1 MFLSDLSIKR
11 PIFAAVMMLALVTLG
26 AFSYKRLAVD
36 MFPDVEIPVVTIVTK
51 FPGASPE
58 SVEREVSKRIE
69 EAVNPIAGVK
79 KVISISRE
87 SVSTVMVQF
96 QLEVKLNDGAQEARA
111 KIAAIRGELP
121 DGIEEPIIQKLD
133 FAAAPI
139 VSLAVRSDSLPSKDL
154 TSLVEKKVK
163 RRFENIPGV
172 GKVDLVGASKRE
184 VNVDIDQA
192 RLEALGM
199 GVDEVIA
206 GIRSENVNTPLG
218 RLTKNG
224 TEFPLRVSG
233 KPAEV
238 SRFPSMVIG
247 QRNGR
252 GVLLGEVADVVDGIE
267 EPRSLAL
274 VNGVPAI
281 ALDIQ
286 KQSGANTVSVVELV
300 KQEIAR
306 LQPELPPG
314 TRIEIVRDASIMIRD
329 SVEDVQTTLILGGI
343 LTIFIVFCFLNSWR
357 STVITGLTLPISVIS
372 SFIVMNFMG
381 MTLNVMTLM
390 ALSLAIGLLI
400 DDAIV
405 VRENIVR
412 HLEHGEDHFEAARA
426 GTAEIGLA
434 VIATTLSIVAV
445 FVPVAFMKGI
455 VGRFFF
461 QFGIT
466 VAFAVLVS
474 LFVSFTLDPMLSSRW
489 VDPDIERKGKRHLV
503 ARTLDRFNDWF
514 DRTADRY
521 RSVIAW
527 ALGHRKT
534 MLALAT
540 LAFLGG
546 VVAFASLKTEFFTAV
561 DRAEFQINFKSA
573 PDASLVETRGR
584 VESILSEL
592 RKLPEVRST
601 FATIGAGDA
610 GTVRDG
616 MVYVKLSGK
625 RERKRG
631 QDAIQKEVRERLGTI
646 PGIIP
651 AIVEVGRVTGE
662 KPFTVAV
669 RGEDIVLL
677 KGYAAA
683 LKREIRKIPGIVD
696 LEVTLEHDIP
706 EYRLTVDGERAA
718 DLGVT
723 TGAIVRT
730 VGALIGGQVVS
741 TYEDPDGDAVN
752 IRVRLPVAM
761 RRNPSQVEGVRLAV
775 YRGPEG
781 VALVPLGEVARY
793 SLSDT
798 PSEINR
804 QALTREVVLSANLDG
819 LPLGEAMNKVKEI
832 AARMPMAPG
841 YRVVFTGEGED
852 MIESFGYMAEAL
864 LLAVIFVYL
873 ILAAQF
879 ESFIEPFSIM
889 LSLPLSIVGMA
900 GMLLLTGDTVNI
912 MSLIGLIMLM
922 GLVTKNAILLVD
934 YAKVLQTR
942 GMERAEA
949 VITAGRTRLR
959 PILMTT
965 LAMIFGMLP
974 LALGIG
980 AGAEERAPMA
990 RAVVGGL
997 ITSTFLTLLVVP
1009 VVYTL
1014 LDDVAA
1020 WMRRRWDGKKVAAA
1034 SVAVAGLWIL
1044 LHGIPSLG
1052 RPAAFAGDPS
1062 VVETL
1067 TLDEALQAAVEN
1079 NRDIRK
1085 ALELRNRLEGKYVEE
1100 RAAALPQLIG
1110 AAEGFR
1116 SWDGSQEVFRVP
1128 PSSTTVDAQLMV
1140 SQPLYTG
1147 GQVTAA
1153 IRAARVG
1160 LASAGD
1166 RLKISRQSAL
1176 LEVATTFNDILLAR
1190 ELHAIAEQTRDQK
1203 ARFLEETKKRN
1214 AAGTATE
1221 YDVLVAK
1228 VDLENAQP
1236 AIVRARNLVVTLR
1249 ERLRYLLGMGGRQVD
1264 ARGDLAVEIV
1274 PPPDY
1279 ERELARAVENRPD
1292 LSDLRHR
1299 IGISEELVTIARAG
1313 GMPHLEARAGVGW
1326 KEFHSGGYEGTDG
1339 KTWIAGLFATWPLFD
1354 GMRTRGR
1361 VAQARSETNTLRIEE
1376 AQLLDAVALQVRDAV
1391 NAVQD
1396 AGEVVG
1402 AIADT
1407 VGQAERL
1414 LALAEKGYEYGV
1426 KTKLEVDDAQ
1436 LNLSQAKGSLARSRR
1451 DYLVANAALL
1461 RAVGTLG
1468 EEREASYDK
1477 KPVFQPAGSPLEL
1490 VGEVLKG
1497 RPSLP

>member
-26 AFSYKRLAVD
+26 AFSYRRLAVD

-87 SVSTVMVQF
+87 SVSTVMVEF

-121 DGIEEPIIQKLD
+121 EGIEEPIIQKLD

-139 VSLAVRSDSLPSKDL
+139 VSLAVRSDTLPSKDL
-154 TSLVEKKVK
+154 TTLVEKKVK

-172 GKVDLVGASKRE
+172 GKVDLVGSSKRE

-224 TEFPLRVSG
+224 SEFPLRVSG

-252 GVLLGEVADVVDGIE
+252 AVLLGEVADVVDGIE

-274 VNGVPAI
+274 VNGVPADR
-281 ALDIQ
+281 ARHPEAVGGEHGLRGRAGEEGDRPAAA
-286 KQSGANTVSVVELV
+286 GA
-300 KQEIAR
+300 A
-306 LQPELPPG
+306 PG
-314 TRIEIVRDASIMIRD
+314 TRIEIVRDASTMIRD

-412 HLEHGEDHFEAARA
+412 HLEHGQDHFEAARA

-434 VIATTLSIVAV
+434 VIATTFSIVAV

-489 VDPDIERKGKRHLV
+489 IDPDIERKGKRHLV
-503 ARTLDRFNDWF
+503 ARVLDRFNGWF

-534 MLALAT
+534 MLAIAA
-540 LAFLGG
+540 LAFVGG
-546 VVAFASLKTEFFTAV
+546 IVAFASLKTEFFTAV

-573 PDASLVETRGR
+573 PDASLVETRDR
-584 VESILSEL
+584 LDAILAEL
-592 RKLPEVRST
+592 RKIPEVRST

-616 MVYVKLSGK
+616 MVYVKLSEK

-631 QDAIQKEVRERLGTI
+631 QDEIQKEVRERLGTI
-646 PGIIP
+646 PAIVP

-669 RGEDIVLL
+669 RGEDIGLL

-683 LKREIRKIPGIVD
+683 LKQEIRKIPGIVD

-723 TGAIVRT
+723 TGTVVRT

-752 IRVRLPVAM
+752 VRVRLPVAM
-761 RRNPSQVEGVRLAV
+761 RRDPSQVERVRMAV
-775 YRGPEG
+775 NRGPEG

-832 AARMPMAPG
+832 AGRMPMAPG

-934 YAKVLQTR
+934 YAKVLQAR
-942 GMERAEA
+942 GMERTEA

-1014 LDDVAA
+1014 LDDFAA
-1020 WMRRRWDGKKVAAA
+1020 WMRRRWVGKKAAA
-1034 SVAVAGLWIL
+1034 VAVVGLLVL
-1044 LHGIPSLG
+1044 LHGILSLVP
-1052 RPAAFAGDPS
+1052 PAVFAGDSSP
-1062 VVETL
+1062 VEIL
-1067 TLDEALQAAVEN
+1067 TLDDVVRITLEN

-1085 ALELRNRLEGKYVEE
+1085 ALELRNTLEGKYVEE
-1100 RAAALPQLIG
+1100 RAAALPQFVGTATRIAKLG
-1110 AAEGFR
+1110 HHP
-1116 SWDGSQEVFRVP
+1116 GSVSASPRGTPRWP
-1128 PSSTTVDAQLMV
+1128 PSS
-1140 SQPLYTG
+1140 G
-1147 GQVTAA
+1147 
-1153 IRAARVG
+1153 
-1160 LASAGD
+1160 
-1166 RLKISRQSAL
+1166 
-1176 LEVATTFNDILLAR
+1176 
-1190 ELHAIAEQTRDQK
+1190 
-1203 ARFLEETKKRN
+1203 
-1214 AAGTATE
+1214 
-1221 YDVLVAK
+1221 
-1228 VDLENAQP
+1228 
-1236 AIVRARNLVVTLR
+1236 
-1249 ERLRYLLGMGGRQVD
+1249 
-1264 ARGDLAVEIV
+1264 
-1274 PPPDY
+1274 
-1279 ERELARAVENRPD
+1279 
-1292 LSDLRHR
+1292 
-1299 IGISEELVTIARAG
+1299 
-1313 GMPHLEARAGVGW
+1313 
-1326 KEFHSGGYEGTDG
+1326 
-1339 KTWIAGLFATWPLFD
+1339 
-1354 GMRTRGR
+1354 
-1361 VAQARSETNTLRIEE
+1361 
-1376 AQLLDAVALQVRDAV
+1376 
-1391 NAVQD
+1391 
-1396 AGEVVG
+1396 
-1402 AIADT
+1402 
-1407 VGQAERL
+1407 
-1414 LALAEKGYEYGV
+1414 
-1426 KTKLEVDDAQ
+1426 
-1436 LNLSQAKGSLARSRR
+1436 
-1451 DYLVANAALL
+1451 
-1461 RAVGTLG
+1461 
-1468 EEREASYDK
+1468 
-1477 KPVFQPAGSPLEL
+1477 
-1490 VGEVLKG
+1490 
-1497 RPSLP
+1497 

>member
-11 PIFAAVMMLALVTLG
+11 PIFASVMMLALVTLG

-79 KVISISRE
+79 KVLSISRE

-121 DGIEEPIIQKLD
+121 EGIEEPIIQKLD

-139 VSLAVRSDSLPSKDL
+139 VSLAVRSGVLSPRDL
-154 TSLVEKKVK
+154 TTLVEKKVK
-163 RRFENIPGV
+163 RRFENLPGV
-172 GKVDLVGASKRE
+172 GKVDLVGSSKRE

-218 RLTKNG
+218 RLTRNG
-224 TEFPLRVSG
+224 SEFPLRVSG

-238 SRFPSMVIG
+238 SGFPSMVIG

-252 GVLLGEVADVVDGIE
+252 PVLLGEVAAVVDGIE

-281 ALDIQ
+281 ALDLQ

-300 KQEIAR
+300 KKEIGR

-343 LTIFIVFCFLNSWR
+343 LTVFIVFCFLNSWR

-412 HLEHGEDHFEAARA
+412 HLEHGQDHFEAARA

-434 VIATTLSIVAV
+434 VLATTFSIVAV

-466 VAFAVLVS
+466 VTFAVLVS

-489 VDPDIERKGKRHLV
+489 HDPDIDRTGKRHLV
-503 ARTLDRFNDWF
+503 ARILDRFNGWF

-534 MLALAT
+534 ILALAV
-540 LAFLGG
+540 LAFFGGLG
-546 VVAFASLKTEFFTAV
+546 AFATLKTEFFTPV

-573 PDASLVETRGR
+573 PDASLAETRGR
-584 VESILSEL
+584 IDAVLSEI
-592 RKLPEVRST
+592 RKIREVRRT

-616 MVYVKLSGK
+616 MVYVKLSEK
-625 RERKRG
+625 KERKRR
-631 QDAIQKEVRERLGTI
+631 QDEIQKEVRKRLDAI
-646 PGIIP
+646 PGILP

-662 KPFTVAV
+662 KPFNVAV
-669 RGEDIVLL
+669 RGEDIGLL

-683 LKREIRKIPGIVD
+683 LKREVRKIPGIVD

-706 EYRLTVDGERAA
+706 EYRLTVDGERAS

-723 TGAIVRT
+723 TGSVVRT
-730 VGALIGGQVVS
+730 VGALVGGQTVS
-741 TYEDPDGDAVN
+741 TFEDPDGDAVN
-752 IRVRLPVAM
+752 VHVRLPEPM
-761 RRNPSQVEGVRLAV
+761 RRDPSQVGRVRLAV
-775 YRGPEG
+775 NRGQEG
-781 VALVPLGEVARY
+781 ASLIPLGEVATY
-793 SLSDT
+793 TMSDT

-819 LPLGEAMNKVKEI
+819 LPLGEAMNKVKAI
-832 AARMPMAPG
+832 ADRMPMAPG

-879 ESFIEPFSIM
+879 ESFIEPFAIM

-934 YAKVLQTR
+934 YAKVLQGR
-942 GMERAEA
+942 GMERTEA

-997 ITSTFLTLLVVP
+997 VTSTFLTLLVVP

-1014 LDDVAA
+1014 LADLAA
-1020 WMRRRWDGKKVAAA
+1020 WMRRRWDGKRAAA
-1034 SVAVAGLWIL
+1034 GAVVGLLVL
-1044 LHGIPSLG
+1044 LHGIPSLEL
-1052 RPAAFAGDPS
+1052 PAAAAES
-1062 VVETL
+1062 AAVENL
-1067 TLDEALQAAVEN
+1067 TLDEALRATVAN
-1079 NRDIRK
+1079 NRDVAK
-1085 ALELRNRLEGKYVEE
+1085 AAELRTFLEGKYVEE
-1100 RAAALPQLIG
+1100 RASALPQFLGTAEAIRAWDDSLSIFG
-1110 AAEGFR
+1110 APP
-1116 SWDGSQEVFRVP
+1116 GSNRY
-1128 PSSTTVDAQLMV
+1128 SAQVGV
-1140 SQPLYTG
+1140 SQPLYSSG
-1147 GQVTAA
+1147 VVSAG
-1153 IRAARVG
+1153 IRAAGVG
-1160 LASAGD
+1160 LATADD
-1166 RLKISRQSAL
+1166 RLRMARQAAL
-1176 LEVATTFNDILLAR
+1176 RDVYTAFHDVLVGK
-1190 ELHAIAEQTRDQK
+1190 ELHRIALEDRAQK
-1203 ARFLEETKKRN
+1203 ERHLDEARKKL
-1214 AAGTATE
+1214 AAGTATD
-1221 YDVLVAK
+1221 YDVLAAEVA
-1228 VDLENAQP
+1228 LQNAGP
-1236 AIVRARNLVVTLR
+1236 EGIRTENLVRISR
-1249 ERLRYLLGMGGRQVD
+1249 ERLRFLLGRDGRGVD
-1264 ARGDLAVEIV
+1264 AMGDLSAVV
-1274 PPPDY
+1274 GDPPDI
-1279 ERELARAVENRPD
+1279 ARALETAASRRPE

-1299 IGISEELVTIARAG
+1299 LGVAKELLAIARAG
-1313 GMPHLEARAGVGW
+1313 NRPRLDFRGALGRQGIDYGVMDVAGN
-1326 KEFHSGGYEGTDG
+1326 
-1339 KTWIAGLFATWPLFD
+1339 TWSAGLFASWPLFD
-1354 GMRTRGR
+1354 GLRTRGR
-1361 VAQARSETNTLRIEE
+1361 VAQAGSDVRTLRIEE
-1376 AQLLDAVALQVRDAV
+1376 AQLLDTIVLEVRNAV
-1391 NAVQD
+1391 NVVRE
-1396 AGEVVG
+1396 AGGIVNALAGTVEQ
-1402 AIADT
+1402 AD
-1407 VGQAERL
+1407 RL
-1414 LALAEKGYEYGV
+1414 VALAEKGYEYGV
-1426 KTKLEVDDAQ
+1426 MTRLDVDDAQ
-1436 LNLSQAKGSLARSRR
+1436 LNRSRARGNLARARR
-1451 DYLVANAALL
+1451 DYLVAGAAL
-1461 RAVGTLG
+1461 RHATGTLEDGIALPTGG
-1468 EEREASYDK
+1468 EPAFR
-1477 KPVFQPAGSPLEL
+1477 PAGSS
-1490 VGEVLKG
+1490 VGIVREVLGG
-1497 RPSLP
+1497 RPALP

>member
-79 KVISISRE
+79 KVLSISRE

-121 DGIEEPIIQKLD
+121 EGIEEPIIQKLD

-139 VSLAVRSDSLPSKDL
+139 VSLAVRSDTLPPKDL
-154 TSLVEKKVK
+154 TTLVEKKVK

-172 GKVDLVGASKRE
+172 GKVDLVGSSKRE

-224 TEFPLRVSG
+224 SEFPLRVSG
-233 KPAEV
+233 KPVEV

-252 GVLLGEVADVVDGIE
+252 AVLLGEVADVVDGIE

-274 VNGVPAI
+274 VNGVPAV

-300 KQEIAR
+300 KKEIAR

-412 HLEHGEDHFEAARA
+412 HLEHGQDHFEAARA

-434 VIATTLSIVAV
+434 VLATTFSIVAV

-489 VDPDIERKGKRHLV
+489 HDPDIERKGKRHLV
-503 ARTLDRFNDWF
+503 ARILDRFNGWF

-534 MLALAT
+534 ILALAT

-546 VVAFASLKTEFFTAV
+546 IVAFASLKTEFFTPV

-573 PDASLVETRGR
+573 PDASLVETRDR
-584 VESILSEL
+584 VEAVLSEI
-592 RKLPEVRST
+592 RKIREVRST

-616 MVYVKLSGK
+616 MVYVKLSEK
-625 RERKRG
+625 KERKRG
-631 QDAIQKEVRERLGTI
+631 QDEIQKEVRERLGTI

-669 RGEDIVLL
+669 RGEDIGRL

-683 LKREIRKIPGIVD
+683 LKQEIRKIPGIVD

-723 TGAIVRT
+723 TGTVVRT

-752 IRVRLPVAM
+752 VRVRLPVAM
-761 RRNPSQVEGVRLAV
+761 RRDPSQVERVRLAV
-775 YRGPEG
+775 NRGPEG

-819 LPLGEAMNKVKEI
+819 LPLGEAMNKVKAI
-832 AARMPMAPG
+832 AGRMPMAPG

-879 ESFIEPFSIM
+879 ESFIEPFAIM

-942 GMERAEA
+942 GMERTEA

-997 ITSTFLTLLVVP
+997 VTSTFLTLLVVP

-1014 LDDVAA
+1014 LDDFAA
-1020 WMRRRWDGKKVAAA
+1020 WMRRRWDGKKAAA
-1034 SVAVAGLWIL
+1034 GAVVGLLVL

-1052 RPAAFAGDPS
+1052 PPAAAAADS
-1062 VVETL
+1062 AAVEVL
-1067 TLDEALQAAVEN
+1067 TLDEALRIGRREQPGCREGDWSCGHSLKGSTSRSGRRPFRSSSATAGGVANLGRKPGASSAHPPGEQPRYAAQIGRYRSPSTPPGPLPRGSGRPAKAWRRRTTGSGSPGTPSCGRCHAAFHDILLGAGVEPD
-1079 NRDIRK
+1079 RDRGPGAEGAAPRRGAEEIRGRDRHR
-1085 ALELRNRLEGKYVEE
+1085 LRRSRGGG
-1100 RAAALPQLIG
+1100 G
-1110 AAEGFR
+1110 AAERR
-1116 SWDGSQEVFRVP
+1116 SPEVVRTEN
-1128 PSSTTVDAQLMV
+1128 SIRTV
-1140 SQPLYTG
+1140 
-1147 GQVTAA
+1147 
-1153 IRAARVG
+1153 
-1160 LASAGD
+1160 
-1166 RLKISRQSAL
+1166 
-1176 LEVATTFNDILLAR
+1176 
-1190 ELHAIAEQTRDQK
+1190 
-1203 ARFLEETKKRN
+1203 
-1214 AAGTATE
+1214 
-1221 YDVLVAK
+1221 
-1228 VDLENAQP
+1228 
-1236 AIVRARNLVVTLR
+1236 R
-1249 ERLRYLLGMGGRQVD
+1249 ERLRFLLGRDGRQVD
-1264 ARGDLAVEIV
+1264 ANGDLVG
-1274 PPPDY
+1274 
-1279 ERELARAVENRPD
+1279 RGGRPLRSTRRRSRRPWRHRPE

-1299 IGISEELVTIARAG
+1299 QGVSKELLVIARAG
-1313 GMPHLEARAGVGW
+1313 NRAAAGFPAELSAGRRSTSGSSTSPERPGPRACSPPGRSSTDCGRGAASPRRAATCARCG
-1326 KEFHSGGYEGTDG
+1326 
-1339 KTWIAGLFATWPLFD
+1339 
-1354 GMRTRGR
+1354 
-1361 VAQARSETNTLRIEE
+1361 
-1376 AQLLDAVALQVRDAV
+1376 
-1391 NAVQD
+1391 
-1396 AGEVVG
+1396 
-1402 AIADT
+1402 
-1407 VGQAERL
+1407 
-1414 LALAEKGYEYGV
+1414 
-1426 KTKLEVDDAQ
+1426 
-1436 LNLSQAKGSLARSRR
+1436 SRR
-1451 DYLVANAALL
+1451 
-1461 RAVGTLG
+1461 RSSST
-1468 EEREASYDK
+1468 
-1477 KPVFQPAGSPLEL
+1477 PSPS
-1490 VGEVLKG
+1490 
-1497 RPSLP
+1497 RCATR

>member
-1 MFLSDLSIKR
+1 MFLSDLSIQR
-11 PIFAAVMMLALVTLG
+11 PIFASVMMLALVTLG
-26 AFSYKRLAVD
+26 VFSYKRLAVD

-79 KVISISRE
+79 KVLSISRE
-87 SVSTVMVQF
+87 SVSTVVVQF

-121 DGIEEPIIQKLD
+121 EGIEEPIIQKLD

-139 VSLAVRSDSLPSKDL
+139 VSLAVRSDTLPPRDL
-154 TSLVEKKVK
+154 TTVVEKKVK

-172 GKVDLVGASKRE
+172 GKVDLVGSSKRE

-218 RLTKNG
+218 RLTRNG
-224 TEFPLRVSG
+224 SEFPLRVSG
-233 KPAEV
+233 KPVEV

-247 QRNGR
+247 QKGGR
-252 GVLLGEVADVVDGIE
+252 AVLLGEVADVVDGIE

-274 VNGVPAI
+274 VNGVPAV
-281 ALDIQ
+281 ALDLQ

-300 KQEIAR
+300 KKEIAR

-343 LTIFIVFCFLNSWR
+343 LTVFIVFCFLNSWR

-412 HLEHGEDHFEAARA
+412 HLEHGQDHYEAARA

-434 VIATTLSIVAV
+434 VLATTFSIVAV

-466 VAFAVLVS
+466 VTFAVMIS

-489 VDPDIERKGKRHLV
+489 HDPDIDRTGKRHLV
-503 ARTLDRFNDWF
+503 ARILDRFNGGF

-534 MLALAT
+534 VLALAT
-540 LAFLGG
+540 LAFFGG
-546 VVAFASLKTEFFTAV
+546 ILAFATLKTEFFTPV

-573 PDASLVETRGR
+573 PDASLDETRDR
-584 VESILSEL
+584 VGAVLSEI
-592 RKLPEVRST
+592 RKIREVRST

-616 MVYVKLSGK
+616 MVYVKLSEK
-625 RERKRG
+625 KERKRR
-631 QDAIQKEVRERLGTI
+631 QDEIQKEMRDRLGAI

-651 AIVEVGRVTGE
+651 AIVEVGRLAGE
-662 KPFTVAV
+662 KPFNVAV
-669 RGEDIVLL
+669 RGEDIGLL

-723 TGAIVRT
+723 TGTVVRT
-730 VGALIGGQVVS
+730 VGALVGGQVVS

-752 IRVRLPVAM
+752 VRVRLPVPM
-761 RRNPSQVEGVRLAV
+761 RRDPSQVERVRLAV
-775 YRGPEG
+775 NRGPEE

-793 SLSDT
+793 TMSDT

-819 LPLGEAMNKVKEI
+819 LPLGEAMNKVK
-832 AARMPMAPG
+832 AVADRMPMAPG

-889 LSLPLSIVGMA
+889 LSLPLSVVGMA

-934 YAKVLQTR
+934 FAKVLQTR

-997 ITSTFLTLLVVP
+997 VTSTFLTLLVVP

-1014 LDDVAA
+1014 LDDLAA
-1020 WMRRRWDGKKVAAA
+1020 WVRRRWDGKKAAA
-1034 SVAVAGLWIL
+1034 GAVVGLLVL
-1044 LHGIPSLG
+1044 LHGIPSVG
-1052 RPAAFAGDPS
+1052 PPAAEAADS
-1062 VVETL
+1062 AAVEFL
-1067 TLDEALQAAVEN
+1067 TLDEALRTAVAN
-1079 NRDIRK
+1079 NRDVAK
-1085 ALELRNRLEGKYVEE
+1085 ATELRTFLEGKYVEE
-1100 RAAALPQLIG
+1100 RAAALPQFLATAEALRAWDEGQIFFG
-1110 AAEGFR
+1110 ASPAINR
-1116 SWDGSQEVFRVP
+1116 Y
-1128 PSSTTVDAQLMV
+1128 TAQVGV
-1140 SQPLYTG
+1140 SQPLYSSG
-1147 GQVTAA
+1147 AVAA
-1153 IRAARVG
+1153 GIRAAGKG
-1160 LASAGD
+1160 LATADD
-1166 RLKISRQSAL
+1166 RLRIARHAVL
-1176 LEVATTFNDILLAR
+1176 RDVYAAFHDILLGR
-1190 ELHAIAEQTRDQK
+1190 EMNRIATEDRAQK
-1203 ARFLEETKKRN
+1203 ARHLDEARKKY
-1214 AAGTATE
+1214 AAGTATD
-1221 YDVLVAK
+1221 YDILAAEVALRNTEPA
-1228 VDLENAQP
+1228 VVRTENS
-1236 AIVRARNLVVTLR
+1236 IRTVR
-1249 ERLRYLLGMGGRQVD
+1249 ERLRFLLGRERSEVD
-1264 ARGDLAVEIV
+1264 AKGDLSVVVADPPEYGKALGTAVEHR
-1274 PPPDY
+1274 P
-1279 ERELARAVENRPD
+1279 ELF
-1292 LSDLRHR
+1292 DLRHR
-1299 IGISEELVTIARAG
+1299 QGVARELLVIARTGNRPRLDFRGALG
-1313 GMPHLEARAGVGW
+1313 WQEIDFEVG
-1326 KEFHSGGYEGTDG
+1326 DIAG
-1339 KTWIAGLFATWPLFD
+1339 KTWSAGVFATWPLFD
-1354 GMRTRGR
+1354 GLRTRGR
-1361 VAQARSETNTLRIEE
+1361 VAQAGSDVRTLRIEE
-1376 AQLLDAVALQVRDAV
+1376 AQLLDAIALEVRDAV
-1391 NAVQD
+1391 NAVRE
-1396 AGEVVG
+1396 AGEIVNALAGTVDQADRLVV
-1402 AIADT
+1402 
-1407 VGQAERL
+1407 
-1414 LALAEKGYEYGV
+1414 LAEKGYEYGV
-1426 KTKLEVDDAQ
+1426 KTRLDVDDAQ
-1436 LNLSQAKGSLARSRR
+1436 LNRSQALGNLARARR
-1451 DYLVANAALL
+1451 DYLVAGAVL
-1461 RAVGTLG
+1461 RYAMGTLG
-1468 EEREASYDK
+1468 DDVTPPMEGE
-1477 KPVFQPAGSPLEL
+1477 PVFRPAASP
-1490 VGEVLKG
+1490 VGIVREVLGG
-1497 RPSLP
+1497 RPALP

>member
-11 PIFAAVMMLALVTLG
+11 PIFASVMMLALVTLG

-87 SVSTVMVQF
+87 SVSTVMVEF
-96 QLEVKLNDGAQEARA
+96 RLEVRLNDGAQEARA

-121 DGIEEPIIQKLD
+121 EGIEEPIIRKLD
-133 FAAAPI
+133 FAAAPV
-139 VSLAVRSDSLPSKDL
+139 VSLALRSDVLSPRDL
-154 TSLVEKKVK
+154 TTLVEKKVK
-163 RRFENIPGV
+163 RRFENLPGV
-172 GKVDLVGASKRE
+172 GKVDLVGSSKRE
-184 VNVDIDQA
+184 VNVNIDQA

-218 RLTKNG
+218 RLTRNG
-224 TEFPLRVSG
+224 SEFPLRVSG

-238 SRFPSMVIG
+238 AGFPSMVIG
-247 QRNGR
+247 QRSGR
-252 GVLLGEVADVVDGIE
+252 PVLLGEVADVVDGIE

-281 ALDIQ
+281 ALDLQ
-286 KQSGANTVSVVELV
+286 KQSGANTVSVVELA
-300 KQEIAR
+300 KKEIAR

-412 HLEHGEDHFEAARA
+412 HLEHGQDHFEAART

-434 VIATTLSIVAV
+434 VLATTFSIVAV

-466 VAFAVLVS
+466 VTFAVLVS

-489 VDPDIERKGKRHLV
+489 HDPDIDRTGKRHLV
-503 ARTLDRFNDWF
+503 ARILDRFNGGF

-534 MLALAT
+534 VLSLAT
-540 LAFLGG
+540 LAFIGG
-546 VVAFASLKTEFFTAV
+546 ILAFATLKTEFFTQV
-561 DRAEFQINFKSA
+561 DRAEFQINFKTT
-573 PDASLVETRGR
+573 PDASLAETRDR
-584 VESILSEL
+584 LEAVLSEI
-592 RKLPEVRST
+592 RKLREVRST
-601 FATIGAGDA
+601 FATIGAGDT

-616 MVYVKLSGK
+616 MVYLKLSEK
-625 RERKRG
+625 RERRRR
-631 QDAIQKEVRERLGTI
+631 QDEIQKEVRDRLGAI
-646 PGIIP
+646 PGILP
-651 AIVEVGRVTGE
+651 AIVEVGRITGE
-662 KPFTVAV
+662 KPFNVAV
-669 RGEDIVLL
+669 RGEDIGLL

-683 LKREIRKIPGIVD
+683 LKREIRKLPGIVD

-706 EYRLTVDGERAA
+706 EYRLAVDGERAG

-723 TGAIVRT
+723 TASVVRT
-730 VGALIGGQVVS
+730 VGALVGGQTVS

-752 IRVRLPVAM
+752 VRVRLPEPM
-761 RRNPSQVEGVRLAV
+761 RRDPSQVGRVRLAV
-775 YRGPEG
+775 NRGPEG
-781 VALVPLGEVARY
+781 ASLIPLGEVATY
-793 SLSDT
+793 TMSDT
-798 PSEINR
+798 PSEIHR

-819 LPLGEAMNKVKEI
+819 LPLGEAMNKVKAI
-832 AARMPMAPG
+832 ADRMPMAPG

-934 YAKVLQTR
+934 YAKVLQGR
-942 GMERAEA
+942 GMERTEA

-997 ITSTFLTLLVVP
+997 VTSTFLTLLVVP

-1014 LDDVAA
+1014 LDDFAV
-1020 WMRRRWDGKKVAAA
+1020 WMRRKWEGKKPAAAAVAA
-1034 SVAVAGLWIL
+1034 VLIL
-1044 LHGIPSLG
+1044 LHGVPLVGPPSAV
-1052 RPAAFAGDPS
+1052 AADPPG
-1062 VVETL
+1062 VEVL
-1067 TLDEALQAAVEN
+1067 TLDETLRATVVHS
-1079 NRDIRK
+1079 RDVRK
-1085 ALELRNRLEGKYVEE
+1085 AMELRTFLEGKYVEE
-1100 RAAALPQLIG
+1100 RASALPQFLGTAEASRAWDDSLSIFG
-1110 AAEGFR
+1110 APP
-1116 SWDGSQEVFRVP
+1116 GSNRYA
-1128 PSSTTVDAQLMV
+1128 AQVGV
-1140 SQPLYTG
+1140 SQPLYSSG
-1147 GQVTAA
+1147 VVSAG
-1153 IRAARVG
+1153 IRAAGVG
-1160 LASAGD
+1160 LATADD
-1166 RLKISRQSAL
+1166 RLRIAQQAAL
-1176 LEVATTFNDILLAR
+1176 RDVFAVFHDVLVGK
-1190 ELHAIAEQTRDQK
+1190 ELHRIALEGRAQK
-1203 ARFLEETKKRN
+1203 ARLLDEARKKL
-1214 AAGTATE
+1214 AVGTATD
-1221 YDVLVAK
+1221 YDVLAAEVALQNAGPE
-1228 VDLENAQP
+1228 VIRTENL
-1236 AIVRARNLVVTLR
+1236 IRISR
-1249 ERLRYLLGMGGRQVD
+1249 ERLRFLLGRDGREVD
-1264 ARGDLAVEIV
+1264 AKGDLSVV
-1274 PPPDY
+1274 VGDPPDIV
-1279 ERELARAVENRPD
+1279 RALETAASRRPE
-1292 LSDLRHR
+1292 LSDLRNR
-1299 IGISEELVTIARAG
+1299 QGVARELLAIARAG
-1313 GMPHLEARAGVGW
+1313 NRPRLDFRGALGRQEIDYGVVDVGGNTWSAGV
-1326 KEFHSGGYEGTDG
+1326 
-1339 KTWIAGLFATWPLFD
+1339 FASWPLFD
-1354 GMRTRGR
+1354 GLRTRGR
-1361 VAQARSETNTLRIEE
+1361 VAQAGSDVRTLRIEE
-1376 AQLLDAVALQVRDAV
+1376 EQLLDAIALEVRDAV
-1391 NAVQD
+1391 NAVRE
-1396 AGEVVG
+1396 AGEIVNALAGTVSQ
-1402 AIADT
+1402 AD
-1407 VGQAERL
+1407 RL
-1414 LALAEKGYEYGV
+1414 VALAEKGYEYGV
-1426 KTKLEVDDAQ
+1426 MTRLDVDDAQ
-1436 LNLSQAKGSLARSRR
+1436 LNRSRALGNLARARR
-1451 DYLVANAALL
+1451 DYLVAGAAL
-1461 RAVGTLG
+1461 RHATGTLG
-1468 EEREASYDK
+1468 DEIATPPGREPEFRPAAS
-1477 KPVFQPAGSPLEL
+1477 PVGI
-1490 VGEVLKG
+1490 VREVLGG
-1497 RPSLP
+1497 RPALP

>member
-1 MFLSDLSIKR
+1 MFLSDLSIRR
-11 PIFAAVMMLALVTLG
+11 PVFASVMMLALVTLG
-26 AFSYKRLAVD
+26 AFSYRRLAID

-58 SVEREVSKRIE
+58 TVEREVSKRIE

-79 KVISISRE
+79 KVLSVSRE
-87 SVSTVMVQF
+87 SVSTVLVEF
-96 QLEVKLNDGAQEARA
+96 QLEVRINDAAQEARA
-111 KIAAIRGELP
+111 KIAAIRGDLP
-121 DGIEEPIIQKLD
+121 EGIEEPILQKLD

-139 VSLAVRSDSLPSKDL
+139 VSLAVRSDTLPPKDL
-154 TSLVEKKVK
+154 TTLVEKKVK
-163 RRFENIPGV
+163 RRFENLSGV
-172 GKVDLVGASKRE
+172 GKVDLVGSSKRE

-218 RLTKNG
+218 RLTKDG

-238 SRFPSMVIG
+238 PRFATMVIG
-247 QRNGR
+247 QRSGR
-252 GVLLGEVADVVDGIE
+252 PVLLGEVADVVDGIE

-274 VNGVPAI
+274 VNGVPAV

-300 KQEIAR
+300 KKEIAH
-306 LQPELPPG
+306 LQPELPAG
-314 TRIEIVRDASIMIRD
+314 TRIEIVRDASTMIRD
-329 SVEDVQTTLILGGI
+329 SVEDVQTTLVLGGI

-357 STVITGLTLPISVIS
+357 STVITGLTLPISVVS

-412 HLEHGEDHFEAARA
+412 HLEHGQEHFEAARA

-434 VIATTLSIVAV
+434 VLATTFSIIAV

-489 VDPDIERKGKRHLV
+489 HDPDIDRTGKRHLV
-503 ARTLDRFNDWF
+503 ARILDRFNDGF

-521 RSVIAW
+521 RSAISW
-527 ALGHRKT
+527 ALAHRKT
-534 MLALAT
+534 ILALAT
-540 LAFLGG
+540 LAFFGG
-546 VVAFASLKTEFFTAV
+546 LVAFASLKTEFFTPV
-561 DRAEFQINFKSA
+561 DRAEFQIDFKSA
-573 PDASLVETRGR
+573 PDASLLETRDR
-584 VESILSEL
+584 VEAILSEL
-592 RKLPEVRST
+592 RGIPEVRST
-601 FATIGAGDA
+601 YATIGAGDA

-616 MVYVKLSGK
+616 MVYVELSGK
-625 RERKRG
+625 RERKRS
-631 QDAIQKEVRERLGTI
+631 QDAIQREMRERLGTI
-646 PGIIP
+646 PGILP
-651 AIVEVGRVTGE
+651 AIVEVGRITGQ
-662 KPFTVAV
+662 KPFNVAV
-669 RGEDIVLL
+669 RGEDIGML

-723 TGAIVRT
+723 TGAVVRT

-752 IRVRLPVAM
+752 VRVRLPVAM
-761 RRNPSQVEGVRLAV
+761 RRDPSQVERMRLAV
-775 YRGPEG
+775 NRGPGG

-804 QALTREVVLSANLDG
+804 QALTREVVISANLDG
-819 LPLGEAMNKVKEI
+819 LPLGEAMNKVR
-832 AARMPMAPG
+832 AVASGMPMAPG

-879 ESFIEPFSIM
+879 ESFIEPLAIM

-942 GMERAEA
+942 GMGRAEA

-1014 LDDVAA
+1014 LDDFAA
-1020 WMRRRWDGKKVAAA
+1020 WVRRRWDGKKAAA
-1034 SVAVAGLWIL
+1034 GAVVGLLVL
-1044 LHGIPSLG
+1044 LHGGPSAG
-1052 RPAAFAGDPS
+1052 PPAAFAADPPS
-1062 VVETL
+1062 VEIL
-1067 TLDEALQAAVEN
+1067 TLDDAIRIALEN

-1085 ALELRNRLEGKYVEE
+1085 ALELRNRLEGRYVEE
-1100 RAAALPQLIG
+1100 RAAALPQLFG
-1110 AAEGFR
+1110 SAEGFR
-1116 SWDGSQEVFRVP
+1116 SWDGSQEVFRIP
-1128 PSSTTVDAQLMV
+1128 PSSATVDAQLGV

-1147 GQVTAA
+1147 GQVSAA

-1160 LASAGD
+1160 LASAD
-1166 RLKISRQSAL
+1166 DQLKISRQSAL
-1176 LEVATTFNDILLAR
+1176 LEVSTTFHDVLLAR
-1190 ELHAIAEQTRDQK
+1190 ELHSIAVQSRDQK
-1203 ARFLEETKKRN
+1203 ARFLEEARKRS

-1228 VDLENAQP
+1228 VDLENAEP
-1236 AIVRARNLVVTLR
+1236 AIVRARNLVVSLR
-1249 ERLRYLLGMGGRQVD
+1249 ERLRFLLGRGDRQVD
-1264 ARGDLAVEIV
+1264 VRGELAVEIG

-1279 ERELARAVENRPD
+1279 DRELARAVESRPE
-1292 LSDLRHR
+1292 LSDLRNR
-1299 IGISEELVTIARAG
+1299 IGISQEMVTIAGSGTMPRIEIRAG
-1313 GMPHLEARAGVGW
+1313 AGW
-1326 KEFHSGGYEGTDG
+1326 KDFHSGDAGTDG
-1339 KTWIAGLFATWPLFD
+1339 KMWSAGLFATWPLFD

-1361 VAQARSETNTLRIEE
+1361 VAQAKSETNTLRIEE
-1376 AQLLDAVALQVRDAV
+1376 VQLLDAIALQVRDAV

-1396 AGEVVG
+1396 AGEVVR
-1402 AIADT
+1402 AITDT

-1414 LALAEKGYEYGV
+1414 LVLAEKGYEYGV

-1436 LNLSQAKGSLARSRR
+1436 LNLNQAKVSLARSRR
-1451 DYLVANAALL
+1451 DFLVANASLL
-1461 RAVGTLG
+1461 RATGMLG
-1468 EEREASYDK
+1468 EEREASYDR
-1477 KPVFQPAGSPLEL
+1477 KPVFRPAGSAMGLI
-1490 VGEVLKG
+1490 GEVLGG
-1497 RPSLP
+1497 RPALP

>member
-1 MFLSDLSIKR
+1 M
-11 PIFAAVMMLALVTLG
+11 
-26 AFSYKRLAVD
+26 
-36 MFPDVEIPVVTIVTK
+36 
-51 FPGASPE
+51 
-58 SVEREVSKRIE
+58 
-69 EAVNPIAGVK
+69 
-79 KVISISRE
+79 
-87 SVSTVMVQF
+87 F

-121 DGIEEPIIQKLD
+121 EGIEEPIIQKLD

-139 VSLAVRSDSLPSKDL
+139 VSLAVRSDTLLPRDL
-154 TSLVEKKVK
+154 TTLVEKKVK

-172 GKVDLVGASKRE
+172 GKVDLVGSSKRE
-184 VNVDIDQA
+184 VNVDIDPT

-224 TEFPLRVSG
+224 SEFPLRVSG
-233 KPAEV
+233 KPTEV
-238 SRFPSMVIG
+238 SRFPSMVVG

-252 GVLLGEVADVVDGIE
+252 PVLLGEVADVVDGIE

-274 VNGVPAI
+274 VNGVPAV

-286 KQSGANTVSVVELV
+286 KQSGANTVFVVEAA
-300 KQEIAR
+300 KKEIAR

-329 SVEDVQTTLILGGI
+329 SVHDVQVTLILGGI

-412 HLEHGEDHFEAARA
+412 HLEHGQDHFEAARA
-426 GTAEIGLA
+426 GTSEIGLA
-434 VIATTLSIVAV
+434 VIATTFSIVAV

-489 VDPDIERKGKRHLV
+489 IDPDIERKGKRHLI
-503 ARTLDRFNDWF
+503 ARILDRFNGWF

-521 RSVIAW
+521 RSVITW

-534 MLALAT
+534 ILALAM
-540 LAFLGG
+540 LAFFGG
-546 VVAFASLKTEFFTAV
+546 VLAFASLKTEFFTPV

-584 VESILSEL
+584 VGAVLSEI
-592 RKLPEVRST
+592 RKLREVRST

-616 MVYVKLSGK
+616 MVYVKLSEK
-625 RERKRG
+625 KERKRR
-631 QDAIQKEVRERLGTI
+631 QDEIQKEVRERLGTI
-646 PGIIP
+646 PGILP
-651 AIVEVGRVTGE
+651 AIVEVGRMTGE
-662 KPFTVAV
+662 KPFNVAV
-669 RGEDIVLL
+669 RGEDIGQL
-677 KGYAAA
+677 KRYAAA

-696 LEVTLEHDIP
+696 LEVTLEHDVP

-723 TGAIVRT
+723 TGSVVRT

-752 IRVRLPVAM
+752 VRVRLPVAM
-761 RRNPSQVEGVRLAV
+761 RRDPSQVGRIRLAV
-775 YRGPEG
+775 NRGPEG
-781 VALVPLGEVARY
+781 ASLVPLAEVATY
-793 SLSDT
+793 AMSDT
-798 PSEINR
+798 PAEINR

-819 LPLGEAMNKVKEI
+819 LPLGEAMDKVKAI
-832 AARMPMAPG
+832 TGRMSMAPG

-879 ESFIEPFSIM
+879 ESFIEPFAIM
-889 LSLPLSIVGMA
+889 LSLPLSVVGMA

-997 ITSTFLTLLVVP
+997 VTSTFLTLLVVP

-1014 LDDVAA
+1014 LDDFAA
-1020 WMRRRWDGKKVAAA
+1020 WMRRRWDGKK
-1034 SVAVAGLWIL
+1034 AVAGAVVGLLVL
-1044 LHGIPSLG
+1044 LHGIPFLG
-1052 RPAAFAGDPS
+1052 PPAAAAADS
-1062 VVETL
+1062 AALEIL
-1067 TLDEALQAAVEN
+1067 TLDEALRTAVES
-1079 NRDIRK
+1079 NRDVAK
-1085 ALELRNRLEGKYVEE
+1085 ATELRTSLEGKYVEE
-1100 RAAALPQLIG
+1100 RAAALPQFLATAEALRAWDESQSHLRSTPRQQPVHRPGGRIAAPLLLRG
-1110 AAEGFR
+1110 RFRRDPCGRQRPGDGGRPAPDRSAHRSAGGPRGVFHDILLFRELNRIAVEDRAQKARHLDEARKKYAVGTATDYDVLAAEVALQNAGPEVVRTGNLVQISRERLRFLLGRDEQGSRRERRPLGHGRRPSGLREELATAVDHRPELSDLRNRQGVAQELLVIARTGNRPPAGIPRR
-1116 SWDGSQEVFRVP
+1116 SR
-1128 PSSTTVDAQLMV
+1128 L
-1140 SQPLYTG
+1140 
-1147 GQVTAA
+1147 
-1153 IRAARVG
+1153 
-1160 LASAGD
+1160 AGD
-1166 RLKISRQSAL
+1166 RLRGRRPQRNNMVRRRVRLLAPFRRAPDPRACRPGRQRRANPCGSRRRNCRDGIA
-1176 LEVATTFNDILLAR
+1176 LEV
-1190 ELHAIAEQTRDQK
+1190 
-1203 ARFLEETKKRN
+1203 RN
-1214 AAGTATE
+1214 
-1221 YDVLVAK
+1221 
-1228 VDLENAQP
+1228 
-1236 AIVRARNLVVTLR
+1236 
-1249 ERLRYLLGMGGRQVD
+1249 
-1264 ARGDLAVEIV
+1264 
-1274 PPPDY
+1274 
-1279 ERELARAVENRPD
+1279 
-1292 LSDLRHR
+1292 
-1299 IGISEELVTIARAG
+1299 
-1313 GMPHLEARAGVGW
+1313 
-1326 KEFHSGGYEGTDG
+1326 
-1339 KTWIAGLFATWPLFD
+1339 
-1354 GMRTRGR
+1354 
-1361 VAQARSETNTLRIEE
+1361 
-1376 AQLLDAVALQVRDAV
+1376 AV
-1391 NAVQD
+1391 NAVRE
-1396 AGEVVG
+1396 AGEIVNALAG
-1402 AIADT
+1402 T
-1407 VGQAERL
+1407 VDQAERL
-1414 LALAEKGYEYGV
+1414 LAMAEKGYEYGV
-1426 KTKLEVDDAQ
+1426 KTRLDVDDAQ
-1436 LNLSQAKGSLARSRR
+1436 LNRSRALGNLARARR
-1451 DYLVANAALL
+1451 DYLVAGAAL
-1461 RAVGTLG
+1461 RHATGTLG
-1468 EEREASYDK
+1468 DEIASTPGREEPFR
-1477 KPVFQPAGSPLEL
+1477 PAGSPLGIAL
-1490 VGEVLKG
+1490 EVLGG
-1497 RPSLP
+1497 RPALP

>member
-121 DGIEEPIIQKLD
+121 EGIEEPIIQKLD

-139 VSLAVRSDSLPSKDL
+139 VSLAVRSDTLPPKDL
-154 TSLVEKKVK
+154 TTLVEKKVR

-224 TEFPLRVSG
+224 SEFPLRVSG
-233 KPAEV
+233 KPVEV

-252 GVLLGEVADVVDGIE
+252 AVLLGEVADVVDGIE

-300 KQEIAR
+300 KKEIAR
-306 LQPELPPG
+306 LQRELPSG
-314 TRIEIVRDASIMIRD
+314 TGIEIVRDASTMIRD

-412 HLEHGEDHFEAARA
+412 HLEYGQDHFEAASA
-426 GTAEIGLA
+426 GTSEIGLA
-434 VIATTLSIVAV
+434 VVATTFSIVAV

-489 VDPDIERKGKRHLV
+489 FDPDIERKGKRHLV
-503 ARTLDRFNDWF
+503 ARVLDRFNGWF

-534 MLALAT
+534 MLAIAT

-546 VVAFASLKTEFFTAV
+546 IVAFASLKTEFFTAV
-561 DRAEFQINFKSA
+561 DRSEFQINFKSA

-584 VESILSEL
+584 VEAILSEL
-592 RKLPEVRST
+592 RKLREVRST

-616 MVYVKLSGK
+616 MVYVKLSDK

-631 QDAIQKEVRERLGTI
+631 QDEIQKEVRERLGTI
-646 PGIIP
+646 PGIVP

-669 RGEDIVLL
+669 RGEDIGLL

-683 LKREIRKIPGIVD
+683 LKQEIRKIPGIVD

-723 TGAIVRT
+723 TGAVVRT

-752 IRVRLPVAM
+752 VRVRLPVAM
-761 RRNPSQVEGVRLAV
+761 RRDPSQVEGVRLAV
-775 YRGPEG
+775 DRGPEG

-804 QALTREVVLSANLDG
+804 QALTREVVISANLDG
-819 LPLGEAMNKVKEI
+819 LPLGEAMNKVRAI

-934 YAKVLQTR
+934 YAKVLQAR

-1009 VVYTL
+1009 IVYTL
-1014 LDDVAA
+1014 LDDLAA
-1020 WMRRRWDGKKVAAA
+1020 WIRRVWDGKKAT
-1034 SVAVAGLWIL
+1034 SVVVGLLVL
-1044 LHGIPSLG
+1044 LLGAPSFG
-1052 RPAAFAGDPS
+1052 PPAAFAGDSPA
-1062 VVETL
+1062 VEIL
-1067 TLDEALQAAVEN
+1067 TLDEALRAAVES
-1079 NRDIRK
+1079 NRDVGK
-1085 ALELRNRLEGKYVEE
+1085 AIELRTSLEGRYVEE
-1100 RAAALPQLIG
+1100 RAAALPQFL
-1110 AAEGFR
+1110 ATAEALR
-1116 SWDGSQEVFRVP
+1116 SWDESQVIFGVP
-1128 PSSTTVDAQLMV
+1128 PSSNRYAAQVGV
-1140 SQPLYTG
+1140 SQPLYSSG
-1147 GQVTAA
+1147 AVAA
-1153 IRAARVG
+1153 GIRAAGKG
-1160 LASAGD
+1160 LATADD
-1166 RLKISRQSAL
+1166 RLRIARQAVL
-1176 LEVATTFNDILLAR
+1176 REVYAVFHDILLAR
-1190 ELHAIAEQTRDQK
+1190 ELNRIAIEDRAQK
-1203 ARFLEETKKRN
+1203 ARHLDEARKKYR
-1214 AAGTATE
+1214 AGTATD
-1221 YDVLVAK
+1221 YDVLAA
-1228 VDLENAQP
+1228 E
-1236 AIVRARNLVVTLR
+1236 VTLQNAGPEVVRTENSVRTFR
-1249 ERLRYLLGMGGRQVD
+1249 ERLRFLLGRDGREVD
-1264 ARGDLAVEIV
+1264 AQGNLSAVVADPLEYESALRVALAH
-1274 PPPDY
+1274 
-1279 ERELARAVENRPD
+1279 RPE

-1299 IGISEELVTIARAG
+1299 RGVAEELLVIARAG
-1313 GMPHLEARAGVGW
+1313 NRPRLDFRGAVGRQEADFGGFETAGKVWSAGV
-1326 KEFHSGGYEGTDG
+1326 
-1339 KTWIAGLFATWPLFD
+1339 FASWPLFD
-1354 GMRTRGR
+1354 GLRTRGR
-1361 VAQARSETNTLRIEE
+1361 IAQAGSDVRTLGIEE
-1376 AQLLDAVALQVRDAV
+1376 AQLLDAIALEVRDAV
-1391 NAVQD
+1391 NAVRE
-1396 AGEVVG
+1396 AE
-1402 AIADT
+1402 AIVKALTGTVEQAD
-1407 VGQAERL
+1407 RL
-1414 LALAEKGYEYGV
+1414 VDLAEKGYEFGV
-1426 KTKLEVDDAQ
+1426 KTRLDVDDAQ
-1436 LNLSQAKGSLARSRR
+1436 INRSRSHGNLARARR
-1451 DYLVANAALL
+1451 DYLVAGAAL
-1461 RAVGTLG
+1461 RYAMGTLG
-1468 EEREASYDK
+1468 DGIVLPKGE
-1477 KPVFQPAGSPLEL
+1477 KPVFRPAGSPVGLI
-1490 VGEVLKG
+1490 GEVLGG
-1497 RPSLP
+1497 RPALP

>member
-11 PIFAAVMMLALVTLG
+11 PIFASVMMLALVTLG

-79 KVISISRE
+79 KVISFSRE
-87 SVSTVMVQF
+87 SVSTVMVEF
-96 QLEVKLNDGAQEARA
+96 RLEVRLNDGAQEARA

-121 DGIEEPIIQKLD
+121 EGIEEPIIQKLD

-139 VSLAVRSDSLPSKDL
+139 VSLALRSDVLSPRDL
-154 TSLVEKKVK
+154 TTLVEKKVK
-163 RRFENIPGV
+163 RRFENLPGV
-172 GKVDLVGASKRE
+172 GKVDLVGSSKRE
-184 VNVDIDQA
+184 VNVNIDQA

-218 RLTKNG
+218 RLTRNG
-224 TEFPLRVSG
+224 SEFPLRVSG
-233 KPAEV
+233 KPVEV
-238 SRFPSMVIG
+238 SGFPSMVIG
-247 QRNGR
+247 QRSGR
-252 GVLLGEVADVVDGIE
+252 PVLLGEVADVVDGIE

-281 ALDIQ
+281 ALDVQ
-286 KQSGANTVSVVELV
+286 KQSGANTVSVVELA
-300 KQEIAR
+300 KKEIAR

-412 HLEHGEDHFEAARA
+412 HLEHGQDHFEAARA

-434 VIATTLSIVAV
+434 VLATTFSIVAV

-466 VAFAVLVS
+466 VTFAVLVS

-489 VDPDIERKGKRHLV
+489 HDPDIDRTGKRHLV
-503 ARTLDRFNDWF
+503 ARILDRFNGWF

-534 MLALAT
+534 VLALAT
-540 LAFLGG
+540 MAFFGGILAF
-546 VVAFASLKTEFFTAV
+546 VTLKTEFFTPV
-561 DRAEFQINFKSA
+561 DRAEFQINFKTA
-573 PDASLVETRGR
+573 PDASLAETRNR
-584 VESILSEL
+584 LEAVLSEI
-592 RKLPEVRST
+592 RKLREVRST
-601 FATIGAGDA
+601 FATIGAGDT

-625 RERKRG
+625 GERKRR
-631 QDAIQKEVRERLGTI
+631 QDDLQKEVRDRLGAI
-646 PGIIP
+646 PGILP
-651 AIVEVGRVTGE
+651 AIVEVGRITGE
-662 KPFTVAV
+662 KPFNVAV
-669 RGEDIVLL
+669 RGEDIGLL

-683 LKREIRKIPGIVD
+683 LKREVRKIPGIVD

-706 EYRLTVDGERAA
+706 EYRLAVDGERAG

-723 TGAIVRT
+723 TGSVVRT
-730 VGALIGGQVVS
+730 MGALVGGQAVS

-752 IRVRLPVAM
+752 VRVRLPEPM
-761 RRNPSQVEGVRLAV
+761 RKDPSQVGRVRLAV
-775 YRGPEG
+775 NRGPEG
-781 VALVPLGEVARY
+781 ASLVPLGEVATY
-793 SLSDT
+793 TMSDT
-798 PSEINR
+798 PSEIQR

-819 LPLGEAMNKVKEI
+819 LPLGEAMNKVKAI
-832 AARMPMAPG
+832 AGRMPMAPG

-997 ITSTFLTLLVVP
+997 VTSTFLTLLVVP

-1014 LDDVAA
+1014 LDDFAV
-1020 WMRRRWDGKKVAAA
+1020 WMRRRWEGKKPAAA
-1034 SVAVAGLWIL
+1034 AVAVVLIL
-1044 LHGIPSLG
+1044 LHGVPLIGPPSAVAADP
-1052 RPAAFAGDPS
+1052 PA
-1062 VVETL
+1062 VEVL
-1067 TLDEALQAAVEN
+1067 TLDEALRATVAHS
-1079 NRDIRK
+1079 RDVRK
-1085 ALELRNRLEGKYVEE
+1085 ATELRSFLEGKYVEE
-1100 RAAALPQLIG
+1100 RAAALPQLLG
-1110 AAEGFR
+1110 SAEALR
-1116 SWDGSQEVFRVP
+1116 AWDASRTAFGVP
-1128 PSSTTVDAQLMV
+1128 PGSTRYAAQVGV
-1140 SQPLYTG
+1140 SQPLYSSG
-1147 GQVTAA
+1147 AVAA
-1153 IRAARVG
+1153 GIRAASKG
-1160 LASAGD
+1160 LATVDD
-1166 RLKISRQSAL
+1166 RLRIARQAAL
-1176 LEVATTFNDILLAR
+1176 RDVHASFHDILLGR
-1190 ELHAIAEQTRDQK
+1190 ELHRIAVEDQAQK
-1203 ARFLEETKKRN
+1203 ARHLDEARKKY
-1214 AAGTATE
+1214 AIGTATD
-1221 YDVLVAK
+1221 YDVLAAEVALRNAGPE
-1228 VDLENAQP
+1228 VVRTENLVR
-1236 AIVRARNLVVTLR
+1236 ISRARLSF
-1249 ERLRYLLGMGGRQVD
+1249 LLGRDGREVD
-1264 ARGDLAVEIV
+1264 AKGDLSAVVVDPPNYDNALGTAVEH
-1274 PPPDY
+1274 
-1279 ERELARAVENRPD
+1279 RPE

-1299 IGISEELVTIARAG
+1299 RGVAEELLVIARAG
-1313 GMPHLEARAGVGW
+1313 NRPRLDFRGALGRQEIDFGVVDIAGKVWSAGV
-1326 KEFHSGGYEGTDG
+1326 
-1339 KTWIAGLFATWPLFD
+1339 FASWPLFD

-1361 VAQARSETNTLRIEE
+1361 VAQAGSDVRTLRIEE
-1376 AQLLDAVALQVRDAV
+1376 AQLLDAIALEVRDAV
-1391 NAVQD
+1391 DAARE
-1396 AGEVVG
+1396 AGEIVNALSGTVSQ
-1402 AIADT
+1402 AD
-1407 VGQAERL
+1407 RL
-1414 LALAEKGYEYGV
+1414 AALAEKGYEYGV
-1426 KTKLEVDDAQ
+1426 KTRLDVDDAQ
-1436 LNLSQAKGSLARSRR
+1436 LNRTRALGNLARARR
-1451 DYLVANAALL
+1451 DYLVAGAVL
-1461 RAVGTLG
+1461 RRAMGTLG
-1468 EEREASYDK
+1468 DEIATPPGREPEFRPAAS
-1477 KPVFQPAGSPLEL
+1477 PVGI
-1490 VGEVLKG
+1490 VREVLGG
-1497 RPSLP
+1497 RPVVP

>member
-87 SVSTVMVQF
+87 SVSTVIVQF

-121 DGIEEPIIQKLD
+121 EGIEEPIIQKLD

-139 VSLAVRSDSLPSKDL
+139 VSLAVRSETLPSKDL
-154 TSLVEKKVK
+154 TTLVEKKVK

-172 GKVDLVGASKRE
+172 GKVDLVGSSKRE

-192 RLEALGM
+192 RIEALGM

-224 TEFPLRVSG
+224 SEFPLRVSG
-233 KPAEV
+233 KPSEV

-252 GVLLGEVADVVDGIE
+252 AVLLGEVADVVDGIE

-300 KQEIAR
+300 KKEITR

-314 TRIEIVRDASIMIRD
+314 TRIEIVRDASTMIRD
-329 SVEDVQTTLILGGI
+329 SVEDVQTTLVLGGI

-412 HLEHGEDHFEAARA
+412 HLEFGQDHFEAAAA
-426 GTAEIGLA
+426 GTSEIGLA
-434 VIATTLSIVAV
+434 VIATTFSIVAV

-489 VDPDIERKGKRHLV
+489 IDPDIERKGKRHFV
-503 ARTLDRFNDWF
+503 ARILDRFNGWF

-534 MLALAT
+534 MLAIAT
-540 LAFLGG
+540 LAFIGG
-546 VVAFASLKTEFFTAV
+546 IVAFASLKTEFFTAV
-561 DRAEFQINFKSA
+561 DRAEFQINLKSA
-573 PDASLVETRGR
+573 PDASLAETRGR
-584 VESILSEL
+584 IEAVLKEI
-592 RKLPEVRST
+592 RKIPEVRRT

-616 MVYVKLSGK
+616 MVYVKLSEK
-625 RERKRG
+625 KERRRG
-631 QDAIQKEVRERLGTI
+631 QDEIQKEVRERLATI
-646 PGIIP
+646 PAIIS

-669 RGEDIVLL
+669 RGEDIGLL

-683 LKREIRKIPGIVD
+683 LKEEIRKIPGIVD

-706 EYRLTVDGERAA
+706 EYRLTVDGERAS

-723 TGAIVRT
+723 TGAVVRT

-752 IRVRLPVAM
+752 VRVRLPVAM
-761 RRNPSQVEGVRLAV
+761 RQDPSQVERVRLAV
-775 YRGPEG
+775 NRGPEG
-781 VALVPLGEVARY
+781 VALVPMGEVARY

-804 QALTREVVLSANLDG
+804 QALTREVVISANLDG

-832 AARMPMAPG
+832 AGRVPMAPG
-841 YRVVFTGEGED
+841 YRIVFTGEGED
-852 MIESFGYMAEAL
+852 MVESFGYMAEAL

-889 LSLPLSIVGMA
+889 LSLPLSVVGMA

-934 YAKVLQTR
+934 YAKVLQAR
-942 GMERAEA
+942 GAERTEA

-1014 LDDVAA
+1014 LDDFAA
-1020 WMRRRWDGKKVAAA
+1020 WLRRKWDGKKAAA
-1034 SVAVAGLWIL
+1034 VAVVGLLVL
-1044 LHGIPSLG
+1044 LQGVSLLA
-1052 RPAAFAGDPS
+1052 PAAAIADDTVG
-1062 VVETL
+1062 VEIL
-1067 TLDEALQAAVEN
+1067 TLDDVVRITLEN

-1085 ALELRNRLEGKYVEE
+1085 ALELRNNLEGKYVEE
-1100 RAAALPQLIG
+1100 RAAALPQLLG
-1110 AAEGFR
+1110 TASVSR
-1116 SWDGSQEVFRVP
+1116 SWDSTQEAFFFP
-1128 PSSTTVDAQLMV
+1128 PGNTTMGAQLGV
-1140 SQPLYTG
+1140 TQPLYTG
-1147 GQVTAA
+1147 GQVAAA

-1160 LASAGD
+1160 LETADD
-1166 RLKISRQSAL
+1166 RRKISRQAAL
-1176 LEVATTFNDILLAR
+1176 KEAATTFHDILLAR
-1190 ELHAIAEQTRDQK
+1190 ELNAIALENRDQK
-1203 ARFLEETKKRN
+1203 TRFLDEAQKKN
-1214 AAGTATE
+1214 TAGTATD
-1221 YDVLVAK
+1221 YDVLVSK
-1228 VDLENAQP
+1228 VGLENAKP
-1236 AIVRARNLVVTLR
+1236 AIVRTENHLLSLR
-1249 ERLRYLLGMGGRQVD
+1249 ERLRFVLG
-1264 ARGDLAVEIV
+1264 RGDGRPVDVRGNLATEIA
-1274 PPPDY
+1274 PYPEYDKA
-1279 ERELARAVENRPD
+1279 LASAVENRPE
-1292 LSDLRHR
+1292 LSDIRHR
-1299 IGISEELVTIARAG
+1299 IGITKELVTIARAG
-1313 GMPHLEARAGVGW
+1313 TMPRLEAQANLGW
-1326 KEFHSGGYEGTDG
+1326 RDSSLGGMDASG
-1339 KTWIAGLFATWPLFD
+1339 KVWSAGLYASWPLFD
-1354 GMRTRGR
+1354 GLRTRGR
-1361 VAQARSETNTLRIEE
+1361 VAQARSDQNTLRIEE
-1376 AQLLDAVALQVRDAV
+1376 VQLLDGIAVQVRDAT
-1391 NAVQD
+1391 NAVRD
-1396 AGEVVG
+1396 AGEVVR

-1426 KTKLEVDDAQ
+1426 KTKLEVDDAN
-1436 LNLSQAKGSLARSRR
+1436 LNLNQARVNLAQARR
-1451 DYLVANAALL
+1451 DYLVANLNL
-1461 RAVGTLG
+1461 RYAMGTLG
-1468 EEREASYDK
+1468 EDWIASYDK
-1477 KPVFQPAGSPLEL
+1477 KPVFRPAGSPAGM
-1490 VGEVLKG
+1490 VVEVLGG
-1497 RPSLP
+1497 RPALP

>member
-1 MFLSDLSIKR
+1 MFLSDLSIRR
-11 PIFAAVMMLALVTLG
+11 PILASVMMLALVTLG

-79 KVISISRE
+79 KVLSISRE

-96 QLEVKLNDGAQEARA
+96 QLEVRLNDGAQEARSR
-111 KIAAIRGELP
+111 IAAIRGELP
-121 DGIEEPIIQKLD
+121 EGIEEPIIQKLD

-139 VSLAVRSDSLPSKDL
+139 VSLAVRSDTLSPRDL
-154 TSLVEKKVK
+154 TTLVEKKVK

-172 GKVDLVGASKRE
+172 GKVDLVGSSKRE
-184 VNVDIDQA
+184 VDVAIDQA

-218 RLTKNG
+218 RLTRNG
-224 TEFPLRVSG
+224 SEYPLRVSG
-233 KPAEV
+233 KPVEV

-252 GVLLGEVADVVDGIE
+252 PVRLGEVADVVDGIE

-274 VNGVPAI
+274 VNGVPAV

-300 KQEIAR
+300 KKEIAR
-306 LQPELPPG
+306 LPPELPPG
-314 TRIEIVRDASIMIRD
+314 TRVEIVRDASIMIRD
-329 SVEDVQTTLILGGI
+329 SVHDVQTTLVLGGL
-343 LTIFIVFCFLNSWR
+343 LTVFIVFCFLNSWR

-434 VIATTLSIVAV
+434 VLATTFSIVAV

-489 VDPDIERKGKRHLV
+489 HDPDIDRTGKRHLV
-503 ARTLDRFNDWF
+503 ARILDRFNGRF

-534 MLALAT
+534 ILALAT

-546 VVAFASLKTEFFTAV
+546 VAAFASLKTEFFTPV

-573 PDASLVETRGR
+573 PDASLVETRDR
-584 VESILSEL
+584 VAAVLSEL
-592 RKLPEVRST
+592 RKLREVRST

-631 QDAIQKEVRERLGTI
+631 QDEIQREVRERLGTI

-662 KPFTVAV
+662 KPFNVAV
-669 RGEDIVLL
+669 RGEDIGLL

-723 TGAIVRT
+723 TGAVVRT

-752 IRVRLPVAM
+752 VRVRLPVPM
-761 RRNPSQVEGVRLAV
+761 RRDPSQVEGVRLAV
-775 YRGPEG
+775 NRGPEG

-804 QALTREVVLSANLDG
+804 QALTREVVISANLDR
-819 LPLGEAMNKVKEI
+819 LPLGEAMDKVKAI
-832 AARMPMAPG
+832 AGRMQMAPG

-879 ESFIEPFSIM
+879 ESFIEPLSIM

-900 GMLLLTGDTVNI
+900 GMLLMTGDTVNI

-934 YAKVLQTR
+934 YAKVLQAR
-942 GMERAEA
+942 GMARAEA

-1014 LDDVAA
+1014 LDDFAA
-1020 WMRRRWDGKKVAAA
+1020 WMRRRWDGKKAA
-1034 SVAVAGLWIL
+1034 SVAVAGLLVL
-1044 LHGIPSLG
+1044 LSGIPSPG
-1052 RPAAFAGDPS
+1052 PPAAFAGESPA
-1062 VVETL
+1062 VETL
-1067 TLDEALQAAVEN
+1067 TLDEALRAAVEG
-1079 NRDIRK
+1079 NRDVGK
-1085 ALELRNRLEGKYVEE
+1085 AMELRTFLEGKYVEE
-1100 RAAALPQLIG
+1100 RAAALPRFLATAEANRAWDDSWSIFG
-1110 AAEGFR
+1110 APP
-1116 SWDGSQEVFRVP
+1116 GSTRYA
-1128 PSSTTVDAQLMV
+1128 AQV
-1140 SQPLYTG
+1140 GVTQPLYSSG
-1147 GQVTAA
+1147 VVSAG
-1153 IRAARVG
+1153 IRAAGKG
-1160 LASAGD
+1160 LATADD
-1166 RLKISRQSAL
+1166 RLRIARQAAL
-1176 LEVATTFNDILLAR
+1176 RDVFAAFHDVLLGK
-1190 ELHAIAEQTRDQK
+1190 ELHRIAVEDQAQK
-1203 ARFLEETKKRN
+1203 VRHLDEARKKY
-1214 AAGTATE
+1214 AFGTATD
-1221 YDVLVAK
+1221 YDVLAAEVSLRNAGPE
-1228 VDLENAQP
+1228 VVRTENA
-1236 AIVRARNLVVTLR
+1236 VRTIR
-1249 ERLRYLLGMGGRQVD
+1249 ERLRFLLGRDAREVD
-1264 ARGDLAVEIV
+1264 ANGDLSVVVVDPPNYDNALGTAVE
-1274 PPPDY
+1274 
-1279 ERELARAVENRPD
+1279 RRPE

-1299 IGISEELVTIARAG
+1299 QGVAQELAVIARG
-1313 GMPHLEARAGVGW
+1313 GNRPRLDFRGALGRQEIDYGVVDV
-1326 KEFHSGGYEGTDG
+1326 GGT
-1339 KTWIAGLFATWPLFD
+1339 TWSAGLFASWPLFE
-1354 GMRTRGR
+1354 GFRTRGR
-1361 VAQARSETNTLRIEE
+1361 AAQAGSDVRTLRIEE
-1376 AQLLDAVALQVRDAV
+1376 AQLLDAIALEVRDAV
-1391 NAVQD
+1391 NAVRE
-1396 AGEVVG
+1396 AGEIVRALAGTVEQ
-1402 AIADT
+1402 AD
-1407 VGQAERL
+1407 RL
-1414 LALAEKGYEYGV
+1414 VAMAEKGYEYGV
-1426 KTKLEVDDAQ
+1426 KTRLDVDDAQ
-1436 LNLSQAKGSLARSRR
+1436 LNRSRALGNLARARR
-1451 DYLVANAALL
+1451 DYLVAGAAL
-1461 RAVGTLG
+1461 RHAMGTLG
-1468 EEREASYDK
+1468 DGIV
-1477 KPVFQPAGSPLEL
+1477 PPAGEKPAFRPARSPVDL

-1497 RPSLP
+1497 EPSLPE

>member
-1 MFLSDLSIKR
+1 MFLSDLSIRR

-79 KVISISRE
+79 KVLSISRE
-87 SVSTVMVQF
+87 SVSTVLVQF
-96 QLEVKLNDGAQEARA
+96 QLEVKVNDGAQEARA

-121 DGIEEPIIQKLD
+121 DGIEEPILQKLD

-139 VSLAVRSDSLPSKDL
+139 VSLAVRSDTLPPKDL
-154 TSLVEKKVK
+154 TSLVEKKVR
-163 RRFENIPGV
+163 RRFENLPGV
-172 GKVDLVGASKRE
+172 GKVDLVGASRRE
-184 VNVDIDQA
+184 VNVDLDQA

-224 TEFPLRVSG
+224 SEFPLRVSG

-238 SRFPSMVIG
+238 SGFPSMVIG
-247 QRNGR
+247 RRNGR
-252 GVLLGEVADVVDGIE
+252 PVLLGEVADVVDGIE

-274 VNGVPAI
+274 VNGAPAV
-281 ALDIQ
+281 ALDVQ

-300 KQEIAR
+300 KKEIGR

-314 TRIEIVRDASIMIRD
+314 VRIEIVRDASTMIRD
-329 SVEDVQTTLILGGI
+329 SVEDVETTLLLGGI

-412 HLEHGEDHFEAARA
+412 HLEFGQDHFEAAGA

-434 VIATTLSIVAV
+434 VLATTFSIVAV

-489 VDPDIERKGKRHLV
+489 HDPDIDRTGKRHLV
-503 ARTLDRFNDWF
+503 ARVLDRFNGGF

-534 MLALAT
+534 VLALAT
-540 LAFLGG
+540 LAFLVG
-546 VVAFASLKTEFFTAV
+546 VAAFASLKTEFFTPV

-573 PDASLVETRGR
+573 PDASLVETRDR
-584 VESILSEL
+584 VGAILAEL
-592 RKLPEVRST
+592 RKLREVRST

-616 MVYVKLSGK
+616 MVYVKLSEK
-625 RERKRG
+625 KERKRS
-631 QDAIQKEVRERLGTI
+631 QDAIQKEVRQRLETI
-646 PGIIP
+646 PGILP
-651 AIVEVGRVTGE
+651 AIVEVGRLAGE

-669 RGEDIVLL
+669 RGEDIGRL

-723 TGAIVRT
+723 TGAVART
-730 VGALIGGQVVS
+730 VGALIGGQAVS
-741 TYEDPDGDAVN
+741 TFEDPDGDAVDV
-752 IRVRLPVAM
+752 RVRLPAAM
-761 RRNPSQVEGVRLAV
+761 RRDPSQVERVRLAV
-775 YRGPEG
+775 DRGPEG

-819 LPLGEAMNKVKEI
+819 LPLGEAMNRVKAI
-832 AARMPMAPG
+832 ADRMPMAPG

-852 MIESFGYMAEAL
+852 MIETFGYMAEAL

-879 ESFIEPFSIM
+879 ESFIEPFAIM

-934 YAKVLQTR
+934 YTKVLQKR
-942 GMERAEA
+942 GSERSEA
-949 VITAGRTRLR
+949 VISAGRTRLR
-959 PILMTT
+959 PILMTS

-980 AGAEERAPMA
+980 AGAEMRAPMA

-997 ITSTFLTLLVVP
+997 VTSTFLTLLVVP

-1014 LDDVAA
+1014 LDDFAA
-1020 WMRRRWDGKKVAAA
+1020 WMRRRWAGRKAAAVAA
-1034 SVAVAGLWIL
+1034 VGLL
-1044 LHGIPSLG
+1044 VLFHGIPSLAP
-1052 RPAAFAGDPS
+1052 PASAADS
-1062 VVETL
+1062 SAVEVL
-1067 TLDEALQAAVEN
+1067 TLDDVVRITLEN

-1085 ALELRNRLEGKYVEE
+1085 ALELRHSLEGRYVEE
-1100 RAAALPQLIG
+1100 RAAALPQLVG
-1110 AAEGFR
+1110 TAGGSR
-1116 SWDGSQEVFRVP
+1116 SWDATQEAFRIP
-1128 PSSTTVDAQLMV
+1128 PGSTTLGARIGVT
-1140 SQPLYTG
+1140 QPLYTG

-1160 LASAGD
+1160 LATAED
-1166 RLKISRQSAL
+1166 RRKVSRQAAL
-1176 LEVATTFNDILLAR
+1176 KEAATVFHDILLAR
-1190 ELHAIAEQTRDQK
+1190 ELNAIALENRDQK
-1203 ARFLEETKKRN
+1203 TRFLDEARKKH
-1214 AAGTATE
+1214 AAGTATD
-1221 YDVLVAK
+1221 YDVLVAN
-1228 VDLENAQP
+1228 VGLENAKP
-1236 AIVRARNLVVTLR
+1236 AIVRTENQLLSLR
-1249 ERLRYLLGMGGRQVD
+1249 ERLRFLLGRDDRPVD
-1264 ARGDLAVEIV
+1264 VRGDLATEIA
-1274 PPPDY
+1274 PYPEY
-1279 ERELARAVENRPD
+1279 GKALASAVENRPE
-1292 LSDLRHR
+1292 LSDIRHR
-1299 IGISEELVTIARAG
+1299 IGIVEELVTIARAG
-1313 GMPHLEARAGVGW
+1313 TMPRLELQADLGW
-1326 KEFHSGGYEGTDG
+1326 RDSAFGDVDAEG
-1339 KTWIAGLFATWPLFD
+1339 KVWSAGLFASWPLFD
-1354 GMRTRGR
+1354 GLRTRGR
-1361 VAQARSETNTLRIEE
+1361 VAQARSERNTLRIEE
-1376 AQLLDAVALQVRDAV
+1376 AQLLDGIALQVRDAT
-1391 NAVQD
+1391 NAVRD
-1396 AGEVVG
+1396 AGEVVR

-1426 KTKLEVDDAQ
+1426 KMKLEVDDAN
-1436 LNLSQAKGSLARSRR
+1436 LNLNQARVNLAQARR
-1451 DYLVANAALL
+1451 DYLVANLNL
-1461 RAVGTLG
+1461 RHAMGTLG
-1468 EEREASYDK
+1468 EEWTASYDTVK
-1477 KPVFQPAGSPLEL
+1477 AFTPATSPIG
-1490 VGEVLKG
+1490 VAREVIEG
-1497 RPSLP
+1497 RPVLGR

>member
-58 SVEREVSKRIE
+58 SVEREVSKKIE

-79 KVISISRE
+79 KVLSISRE

-139 VSLAVRSDSLPSKDL
+139 VSLAVRSDTLPPKDL
-154 TSLVEKKVK
+154 TTLVEKKVK

-172 GKVDLVGASKRE
+172 GKVDLVGSSKRE

-224 TEFPLRVSG
+224 SEFPLRVSG
-233 KPAEV
+233 KPVEV

-252 GVLLGEVADVVDGIE
+252 AVLLGEVADVVDGIE

-300 KQEIAR
+300 KKEIAR
-306 LQPELPPG
+306 LRPELPPG
-314 TRIEIVRDASIMIRD
+314 TRIEIVRDASTMIRD

-412 HLEHGEDHFEAARA
+412 HLEHGQDHFEAARA

-434 VIATTLSIVAV
+434 VIATTFSIVAV

-489 VDPDIERKGKRHLV
+489 IDPDIERKGKRHLV
-503 ARTLDRFNDWF
+503 ARILDRFNGWF

-534 MLALAT
+534 MLAIAT
-540 LAFLGG
+540 LAFIGG
-546 VVAFASLKTEFFTAV
+546 IVAFASLKTEFFTAV

-573 PDASLVETRGR
+573 PEASLVETRNR
-584 VESILSEL
+584 VEAVLTEI
-592 RKLPEVRST
+592 RKVREVRST

-616 MVYVKLSGK
+616 MVYVKLSEK
-625 RERKRG
+625 KERKRG
-631 QDAIQKEVRERLGTI
+631 QDEIQKEVRERLGTI

-669 RGEDIVLL
+669 RGEDIGLL

-683 LKREIRKIPGIVD
+683 LKQEIRKIPGIVD

-723 TGAIVRT
+723 TGTVVRT

-752 IRVRLPVAM
+752 VRVRLPLTM
-761 RRNPSQVEGVRLAV
+761 RRDPSQVERVRLAV
-775 YRGPEG
+775 NRGPEG

-832 AARMPMAPG
+832 AGRMPMAPG

-934 YAKVLQTR
+934 YAKVLQAR
-942 GMERAEA
+942 GLERAEA

-997 ITSTFLTLLVVP
+997 VTSTFLTLLVVP

-1014 LDDVAA
+1014 LDDFAA
-1020 WMRRRWDGKKVAAA
+1020 WMRRRWDGKKAAA
-1034 SVAVAGLWIL
+1034 GAVVGSLVL
-1044 LHGIPSLG
+1044 LLGIASPG
-1052 RPAAFAGDPS
+1052 PPAAAADS
-1062 VVETL
+1062 AAVEIL
-1067 TLDEALQAAVEN
+1067 TLDEALRTAVAS
-1079 NRDIRK
+1079 NRGVAK
-1085 ALELRNRLEGKYVEE
+1085 ATELRAFLEGKYVEE
-1100 RAAALPQLIG
+1100 RASALPQLLGTAEALRAWDESQALFG
-1110 AAEGFR
+1110 APP
-1116 SWDGSQEVFRVP
+1116 GSNRYAAKVG
-1128 PSSTTVDAQLMV
+1128 L
-1140 SQPLYTG
+1140 SQPLYSSG
-1147 GQVTAA
+1147 VVTAG
-1153 IRAARVG
+1153 IRAAGKG
-1160 LASAGD
+1160 LATADD
-1166 RLKISRQSAL
+1166 RLRIARHAVL
-1176 LEVATTFNDILLAR
+1176 RDVHAAFHDILLGR
-1190 ELHAIAEQTRDQK
+1190 ELNRIAIEDRAQK
-1203 ARFLEETKKRN
+1203 ARHRDEARKKY
-1214 AAGTATE
+1214 AAGTATD
-1221 YDVLVAK
+1221 YDVLAAEVA
-1228 VDLENAQP
+1228 LQNAGP
-1236 AIVRARNLVVTLR
+1236 EIVRTGNLVRVSR
-1249 ERLRYLLGMGGRQVD
+1249 ERLRFLLGRDGGEVD
-1264 ARGDLAVEIV
+1264 ANGDLSAVV
-1274 PPPDY
+1274 GDPPDY
-1279 ERELARAVENRPD
+1279 DEALATAVVQRPE
-1292 LSDLRHR
+1292 LSDLRNR
-1299 IGISEELVTIARAG
+1299 QGVAQELLVIARAG
-1313 GMPHLEARAGVGW
+1313 NRPRLDFRGALGWQEIDFGAGDVN
-1326 KEFHSGGYEGTDG
+1326 G
-1339 KTWIAGLFATWPLFD
+1339 KTWSAGLFASWPLFD
-1354 GMRTRGR
+1354 GYRTRGR
-1361 VAQARSETNTLRIEE
+1361 AAQAGSDVRILRIEE
-1376 AQLLDAVALQVRDAV
+1376 AQLLDAIALEVRDAANAVREAGEIV
-1391 NAVQD
+1391 NAL
-1396 AGEVVG
+1396 AGTVEQ
-1402 AIADT
+1402 AD
-1407 VGQAERL
+1407 RL
-1414 LALAEKGYEYGV
+1414 VALGEKGYEYGV
-1426 KTKLEVDDAQ
+1426 KTRLDVDDAQ
-1436 LNLSQAKGSLARSRR
+1436 INRSRALGNLARARR
-1451 DYLVANAALL
+1451 DYLVAGAAL
-1461 RAVGTLG
+1461 RHAMGTLG
-1468 EEREASYDK
+1468 DGIVPPTGGEPTFR
-1477 KPVFQPAGSPLEL
+1477 PAGSLTDL

-1497 RPSLP
+1497 RPVLPE

>member
-79 KVISISRE
+79 KVLSVSRE
-87 SVSTVMVQF
+87 SVSMVMVEF

-111 KIAAIRGELP
+111 KIASIRGELP

-139 VSLAVRSDSLPSKDL
+139 VSLAVRSDTLPPKDL
-154 TSLVEKKVK
+154 TTLVEKKVK

-172 GKVDLVGASKRE
+172 GKVDLVGSSKRE

-224 TEFPLRVSG
+224 SEFPLRVSG
-233 KPAEV
+233 KPVDV

-252 GVLLGEVADVVDGIE
+252 AVLLGEVADVVDGIE

-300 KQEIAR
+300 KKEISR

-314 TRIEIVRDASIMIRD
+314 TRIEIVRDASTMIRD
-329 SVEDVQTTLILGGI
+329 SVEDVQTTLVLGGI

-412 HLEHGEDHFEAARA
+412 HLEHGQDHFEAARA

-503 ARTLDRFNDWF
+503 ARILDRFNGWF

-534 MLALAT
+534 ILALAT
-540 LAFLGG
+540 LAFIGG
-546 VVAFASLKTEFFTAV
+546 IVAFASLKTEFFTAV
-561 DRAEFQINFKSA
+561 DRSEFQINFKSA
-573 PDASLVETRGR
+573 PDASLVETRDR
-584 VESILSEL
+584 VEAVLAEI
-592 RKLPEVRST
+592 RKIREVRST

-616 MVYVKLSGK
+616 MVYVKLSEK
-625 RERKRG
+625 KARKRG
-631 QDAIQKEVRERLGTI
+631 QDEIQKEVRERLGTI
-646 PGIIP
+646 PAIVP
-651 AIVEVGRVTGE
+651 AIVEVGRATGA
-662 KPFTVAV
+662 KPFNVAV
-669 RGEDIVLL
+669 RGEDIGLL

-706 EYRLTVDGERAA
+706 EYRLTVDGERAS

-723 TGAIVRT
+723 TGTVVRT

-752 IRVRLPVAM
+752 VRVRLPVAM
-761 RRNPSQVEGVRLAV
+761 RRDPSQVEGVRLAV
-775 YRGPEG
+775 NRGPEG

-793 SLSDT
+793 SMSDT

-804 QALTREVVLSANLDG
+804 QALTREVVISANLDG

-832 AARMPMAPG
+832 TGKMPMAPG

-942 GMERAEA
+942 GAERTEA

-1014 LDDVAA
+1014 LDDFAA
-1020 WMRRRWDGKKVAAA
+1020 WMRRRWDGKKAAA
-1034 SVAVAGLWIL
+1034 GAVAGLLVL
-1044 LHGIPSLG
+1044 LLGIPSLG
-1052 RPAAFAGDPS
+1052 PPAAAADS
-1062 VVETL
+1062 AAVEIL
-1067 TLDEALQAAVEN
+1067 TLDEALRAAVAN
-1079 NRDIRK
+1079 NRDVAK
-1085 ALELRNRLEGKYVEE
+1085 AMELRTSLEGKYVEE
-1100 RAAALPQLIG
+1100 RAAALPQFLATAEALRAWDESQAIFG
-1110 AAEGFR
+1110 A
-1116 SWDGSQEVFRVP
+1116 P
-1128 PSSTTVDAQLMV
+1128 PASNRYTAQVGV
-1140 SQPLYTG
+1140 SQPLYSSG
-1147 GQVTAA
+1147 AVTAG
-1153 IRAARVG
+1153 IRAAGKG
-1160 LASAGD
+1160 LATADD
-1166 RLKISRQSAL
+1166 RLRIARHAVL
-1176 LEVATTFNDILLAR
+1176 RDVYAAFHDILLGR
-1190 ELHAIAEQTRDQK
+1190 ELNRIAIEDRAQK
-1203 ARFLEETKKRN
+1203 ARHLDEARKKYEV
-1214 AAGTATE
+1214 GTSTD
-1221 YDVLVAK
+1221 YDVLAAEVA
-1228 VDLENAQP
+1228 LRNAGP
-1236 AIVRARNLVVTLR
+1236 EVVRTENLVRVSR
-1249 ERLRYLLGMGGRQVD
+1249 ERLRFLLGRDRREVD
-1264 ARGDLAVEIV
+1264 AKGDLSAVV
-1274 PPPDY
+1274 GDPPDY
-1279 ERELARAVENRPD
+1279 DKALATAVATRPE
-1292 LSDLRHR
+1292 LSDLRNR
-1299 IGISEELVTIARAG
+1299 QGVAQELLVIARTGNRPRLDFRGALG
-1313 GMPHLEARAGVGW
+1313 WQEIDFGVI
-1326 KEFHSGGYEGTDG
+1326 DLNG
-1339 KTWIAGLFATWPLFD
+1339 KTWSAGVFASWPLFD
-1354 GMRTRGR
+1354 GFRTRGR
-1361 VAQARSETNTLRIEE
+1361 VAQAGSDVQTLRIEE
-1376 AQLLDAVALQVRDAV
+1376 AQLLDAIALEVRDAV
-1391 NAVQD
+1391 NAVREAAEIVNAL
-1396 AGEVVG
+1396 AGTVEQ
-1402 AIADT
+1402 AD
-1407 VGQAERL
+1407 RL
-1414 LALAEKGYEYGV
+1414 VAMAEKGYEYGV
-1426 KTKLEVDDAQ
+1426 KTRLDVDDAQ
-1436 LNLSQAKGSLARSRR
+1436 LNRSRAQGNLARARR
-1451 DYLVANAALL
+1451 DYLVAGAAL
-1461 RAVGTLG
+1461 RHATGTLG
-1468 EEREASYDK
+1468 DGIAPPAGGEPAFR
-1477 KPVFQPAGSPLEL
+1477 PAGSL
-1490 VGEVLKG
+1490 VGIIREVLGG
-1497 RPSLP
+1497 RPALP